1 MVVTGE
7 QLRAARAMA
16 RIEQADLA
24 LKASVSVDTIKRLE
38 RTVGPVSANVATTE
52 AIMRVLESAGV
63 EFISDGQSGVRQRR
77 FRLGDLVRFRPQTT
91 MRRETTIG
99 ADDVGTVIKVEGEP
113 QNYGVGYAM
122 SVQFGDVVRHC
133 FHYEFELVSPA
144 GVAFSDGDALA
155 IPRRSWNWF
164 IETYRVGGTR
174 PETVRYFADFKS
186 TIARLSELR
195 PSLNSDDIIR
205 VHVPSSATNSE
216 RDAIRAMG
224 AVANF

>member
-1 MVVTGE
+1 
-7 QLRAARAMA
+7 MA
-16 RIEQADLA
+16 RVEQADLA
-24 LKASVSVDTIKRLE
+24 SKAGVSVETVKRLE

-63 EFISDGQSGVRQRR
+63 EFIGDEQPGVRQRR

-91 MRRETTIG
+91 ARAGTNIG
-99 ADDVGTVIKVEGEP
+99 ADDVGTVIKVEAG
-113 QNYGVGYAM
+113 QAYGIGYPM

-133 FHYEFELVSPA
+133 FHYEFELVSPT
-144 GVAFSDGDALA
+144 GIVFTDEDAMG
-155 IPRRSWNWF
+155 IPRRNWKWF
-164 IETYRVGGTR
+164 IETYQPGGTR

-195 PSLNSDDIIR
+195 PSLNSGDIIR
-205 VHVPSSATNSE
+205 VHVPSSATDSE
-216 RDAIRAMG
+216 RDAIKAMG

>member
-1 MVVTGE
+1 M
-7 QLRAARAMA
+7 RAARAMA

-63 EFISDGQSGVRQRR
+63 EFIGDEQPGVRQRK
-77 FRLGDLVRFRPQTT
+77 FRVGDLVRFRPQTT
-91 MRRETTIG
+91 ARAGTNIG
-99 ADDVGTVIKVEGEP
+99 ADDVGTVIKVEGE
-113 QNYGVGYAM
+113 QTYGVGYAM
-122 SVQFGDVVRHC
+122 SVQFGDVPKHC

-144 GVAFSDGDALA
+144 GVVFTDGDALG

-164 IETYRVGGTR
+164 IETYRTGGTR

-186 TIARLSELR
+186 TIARLSELK
-195 PSLNSDDIIR
+195 PSLRSGDILR
-205 VHVPSSATNSE
+205 VHAPSSATDSE
-216 RDAIRAMG
+216 RDAIKAMG
-224 AVANF
+224 AVANL